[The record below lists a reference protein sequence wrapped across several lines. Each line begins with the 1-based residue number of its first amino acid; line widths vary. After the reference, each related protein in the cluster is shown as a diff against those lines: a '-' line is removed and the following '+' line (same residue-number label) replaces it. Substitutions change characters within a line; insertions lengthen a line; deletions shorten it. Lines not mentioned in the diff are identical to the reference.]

1 MVLVDPLLAVL
12 GWDTA
17 DPGVVIAEFAASGGG
32 RADYALLGP
41 DGKPAACIEA
51 KKLDEPLQQ
60 HRMQM
65 LNYSNASGI
74 KYAGLTDGNRWELY
88 DVFSPAPLDERRLL
102 ELSIGERSPYE
113 CALELLLLWR
123 PNLASGRLIAA
134 SKPILSSE
142 VQAATPQA
150 DVPDVSSSGQR
161 SISQKLGAEWVS
173 LPDYDPPTG
182 TAPPT
187 EMRLPDGQIRAL
199 SHWYDILLHT
209 TEWLWSRNRNTN
221 QYIPVSSSAKRYL
234 INVESVHPDGTPF
247 RVSRAVPNTPLML
260 EAHRN
265 AASCRSSTMKLLA
278 EFGADPATVWLRIAG

>member
-1 MVLVDPLLAVL
+1 MRTTPSW
-12 GWDTA
+12 GRTA
-17 DPGVVIAEFAASGGG
+17 SRQP
-32 RADYALLGP
+32 ALRPRSWTSL
-41 DGKPAACIEA
+41 
-51 KKLDEPLQQ
+51 LQQ

-123 PNLASGRLIAA
+123 PNLASGHLITA
-134 SKPILSSE
+134 SRPILSPK
-142 VQAATPQA
+142 VQAATPQTG
-150 DVPDVSSSGQR
+150 VPDTPSLGR
-161 SISQKLGAEWVS
+161 RPISQDPDAEWIS
-173 LPDYDPPTG
+173 LSNYDPPAG

-199 SHWYDILLHT
+199 SHWYGILLHT
-209 TEWLWSRNRNTN
+209 TEWLWSRNKSAND
-221 QYIPVSSSAKRYL
+221 YVPVSTSAKRYL
-234 INVESVHPDGTPF
+234 INVEPVHPDGTPF

-265 AASCRSSTMKLLA
+265 AASCRSSTMRLLA
-278 EFGADPATVWLRIAG
+278 EFGVDPATVWLRRSG